1 LRKTKLRGAPGAVS
15 AKFSTELST
24 GEFSRAYPPPIIQ
37 TAAVNPT
44 NPDFPMPQEVTSE
57 LAPTGVL
64 RAAINM
70 GNFLLVTGRSP
81 SGDPEGVAPDMAREI
96 ASRLAVP
103 VAYVPYARPGEL
115 ADAAGTGVWDIG
127 LIGAE
132 PQRAEKIAF
141 TPAYVEIEAT
151 YLVPAGSPLKSIADV
166 DKPGV
171 RIAVSAR
178 SAYDL
183 WLARNIKHAEV
194 VRSEGGGGA
203 AFKQFVD
210 DKMDALAGL
219 RPGLLSDLEKLPG
232 ARILDGQFTAVQQA
246 VGTARTNSA
255 GAAFLRDFVEE
266 AKKSGLVARL
276 IERHK
281 VVGRLSVAPPA

>member
-1 LRKTKLRGAPGAVS
+1 
-15 AKFSTELST
+15 
-24 GEFSRAYPPPIIQ
+24 
-37 TAAVNPT
+37 
-44 NPDFPMPQEVTSE
+44 MPREALTE

-70 GNFLLVTGRSP
+70 GNALLVTGRTA

-96 ASRLAVP
+96 ASRLGVP

-115 ADAAGTGVWDIG
+115 ADAAGSGVWDIG

-132 PQRAEKIAF
+132 PQRAEKISF

-151 YLVPAGSPLKSIADV
+151 YLVPAGSPLKTVAEV
-166 DKPGV
+166 DRAGV
-171 RIAVSAR
+171 RIAVTAR

-183 WLARNIKHAEV
+183 WLERNIKHAQL
-194 VRSEGGGGA
+194 VRSEGGDA
-203 AFKQFVD
+203 TFKQFVD
-210 DKMDALAGL
+210 EKIEAMAGL
-219 RPGLLSDLEKLPG
+219 RPRLLEDVQKLLG

-246 VGTARTNSA
+246 VGTARLNTA
-255 GAAFLRDFVEE
+255 GAAFLREFVEE
-266 AKKSGLVARL
+266 AKASGLVARL

-281 VVGRLSVAPPA
+281 VVGRLSVAPRA